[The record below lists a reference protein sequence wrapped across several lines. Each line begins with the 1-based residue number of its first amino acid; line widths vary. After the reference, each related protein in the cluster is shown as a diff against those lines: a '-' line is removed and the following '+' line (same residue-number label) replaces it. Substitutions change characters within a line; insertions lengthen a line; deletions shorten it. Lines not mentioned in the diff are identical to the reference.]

1 MFKRK
6 SNKESKKANV
16 PTDNNGSHVPKDSN
30 KSVVSGESKYRQ
42 KPTEIPVQTESNRQ
56 RDMKDELMVC
66 AIDIGT
72 TYSGYAYS
80 MRSDPMKIYCPHWTS
95 GTSTLASHKI
105 PTTVLLDK
113 NKKIV
118 AFGYEAEKLYSEFV
132 QEKEA
137 DDHFFFRRFKMVLH
151 EITTKKV
158 CTRLC
163 PIHFRPTVLQSECIR
178 HKCNMNSSDL
188 RLFIL
193 LDNRSNYICTVLY
206 IYIVSKGERSENKNY
221 LFMYS

>member
-6 SNKESKKANV
+6 SNRESKKTDV
-16 PTDNNGSHVPKDSN
+16 PTYNNGPDVPKNSN
-30 KSVVSGESKYRQ
+30 KSVVSGKSKYRQ
-42 KPTEIPVQTESNRQ
+42 KPIEIPVQTETNRQ

-72 TYSGYAYS
+72 TYSDYAYS
-80 MRSDPMKIYCPHWTS
+80 MRSDPMKIYCPYWTL

-113 NKKIV
+113 NKKFV
-118 AFGYEAEKLYSEFV
+118 AFGYEVEKLYSEFV

-137 DDHFFFRRFKMVLH
+137 DDHFFLRMFKMVLH
-151 EITTKKV
+151 EITTKKE

-163 PIHFRPTVLQSECIR
+163 LIHFRPTLLQSKFIR
-178 HKCNMNSSDL
+178 HKCNMNLSD
-188 RLFIL
+188 
-193 LDNRSNYICTVLY
+193 
-206 IYIVSKGERSENKNY
+206 
-221 LFMYS
+221 